1 MPDAEHFDDVAMGHG
16 DQLTRY
22 MEDAV
27 DAADDEAE
35 GRSAVGPV
43 FPVPLPREQVRAL
56 PSASTGVQSSGRRKT
71 IKLTLTDDEL
81 MEVKALAEAG
91 GTTVSGWLRSLV
103 IENSGLE
110 WES

>member
-1 MPDAEHFDDVAMGHG
+1 MPDAEHFDDVALRHG

-43 FPVPLPREQVRAL
+43 FPVPLPREQVRVV
-56 PSASTGVQSSGRRKT
+56 PSASAGVQPSGRRKT
-71 IKLTLTDDEL
+71 IKLSLTDDEL
-81 MEVKALAEAG
+81 KDVRALAEKG

-103 IENSGLE
+103 IENAGLE

>member
-1 MPDAEHFDDVAMGHG
+1 MPDSIHFDDVALRHG

-43 FPVPLPREQVRAL
+43 FPVPLPREQVGPVPKTRTGTQPEGRA
-56 PSASTGVQSSGRRKT
+56 P
-71 IKLTLTDDEL
+71 
-81 MEVKALAEAG
+81 
-91 GTTVSGWLRSLV
+91 
-103 IENSGLE
+103 
-110 WES
+110 